1 MYQNRD
7 ILWKGLLEL
16 VFDDFLR
23 FVYPKAEEIFDMEKG
38 FVFLD
43 KELAELYPKSEEGID
58 VRRVDKLV
66 KLHLKDGREECI
78 LIQVEVQADTKA
90 QDRPVFPERMFRY
103 FYRVLDRYKMPVET
117 IAIFTGSD
125 GRLLSDIFSYS
136 CIESRLL
143 FRYKTICVRDYSDEE
158 LLKSDNPFALVMMI
172 ARQALLKGKNLD
184 ENLLS
189 GKLFVFRK
197 IYEQGALNREKM
209 EAILSF
215 LHNYVLFEQPEIN
228 AVFKNEIDKITGKKN
243 TMDIFEQVA
252 EIRAQEGL
260 EQGLEQGRKEGRKE
274 GEERATKKFVEN
286 LLKNYE
292 IDEKEVASI
301 TGVTVT
307 FVKKVK
313 AGMEE

>member
-23 FVYPKAEEIFDMEKG
+23 FFYPKAEEIFDLEKG

-43 KELAELYPKSEEGID
+43 KELAELYPKSEEGVD
-58 VRRVDKLV
+58 VRLVDKLV

-78 LIQVEVQADTKA
+78 LIHVEVQAETKA
-90 QDRPVFPERMFRY
+90 QNRPVFPERMFRY

-117 IAIFTGSD
+117 IAVFTGRD
-125 GRLLSDIFSYS
+125 GRLLTDIFSYS
-136 CIESRLL
+136 CIESWLL
-143 FRYKTICVRDYSDEE
+143 FRYKAICVLDYSNDE

-172 ARQALLKGKNLD
+172 AKQALLKGKNFD
-184 ENLLS
+184 ETLLA

-197 IYEQGALNREKM
+197 LYEQGGLNRAKM

-215 LHNYVLFEQPEIN
+215 LHNYVLFEQSETN
-228 AVFKNEIDKITGKKN
+228 LVFKNEIDKITNKKN
-243 TMDIFEQVA
+243 TMNIFEQVA

-260 EQGLEQGRKEGRKE
+260 EQGLEQGRKEGAQI
-274 GEERATKKFVEN
+274 ATRKFVKN
-286 LLKNYE
+286 LLENYE
-292 IDEKEVASI
+292 IDEKEVASLA
-301 TGVTVT
+301 GVTVT

-313 AGMEE
+313 AEMEE